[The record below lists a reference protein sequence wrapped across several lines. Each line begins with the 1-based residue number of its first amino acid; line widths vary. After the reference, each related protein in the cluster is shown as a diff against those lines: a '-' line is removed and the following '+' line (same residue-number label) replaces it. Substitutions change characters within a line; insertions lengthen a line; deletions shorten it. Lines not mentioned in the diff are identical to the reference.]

1 MYDTKE
7 TFQDTNETI
16 LTVALTPWQPNAAF
30 RDTNEAS
37 HDTNLASRETNG
49 ASRETNGAS
58 YDRNLACLKAIGVSL
73 DPTGAR

>member
-49 ASRETNGAS
+49 AS